1 MVPATLIILLFLA
14 SFVLTLF
21 QYVMIDA
28 KRRIL
33 NLRFLLMVGAA
44 AVAISYPLYIFN
56 VPGDRH
62 TSWLLLI
69 LGLFWVVTAYVLLR
83 RMPPRETY

>member
-1 MVPATLIILLFLA
+1 MVPATLIILLFLGA
-14 SFVLTLF
+14 FLLTLF

-33 NLRFLLMVGAA
+33 NLRFLWMVGAA
-44 AVAISYPLYIFN
+44 GVALCYPLYIFK

-62 TSWLLLI
+62 TSWLFLI
-69 LGLFWVVTAYVLLR
+69 LGVFWMLTAYVLLR